1 MICHCD
7 DCTAFC
13 NFESSFFLVFFLLA
27 FSHTTTTTYYIHTY
41 YIQGD
46 NDPVDVV
53 EIGSATC
60 EMGGIYEVKPVGVY
74 AMLDDG
80 EVDWKVIAIRTDDP
94 KASSIHDVEDVERE
108 FPGELGKIMEWFRD
122 YKIPDGK
129 PANAFGYDSACLNKE
144 FAMHVIQE
152 THGFYTKLKS
162 GERDN
167 SEGLSL
173 I

>member
-1 MICHCD
+1 MDI
-7 DCTAFC
+7 
-13 NFESSFFLVFFLLA
+13 
-27 FSHTTTTTYYIHTY
+27 
-41 YIQGD
+41 
-46 NDPVDVV
+46 V

-94 KASSIHDVEDVERE
+94 KASSVHDVEDVERE
-108 FPGELGKIMEWFRD
+108 FPGELTKIMEWFRD

-129 PANAFGYDSACLNKE
+129 PANAFGYDSVCLNKD
-144 FAMHVIQE
+144 FAMGVIRE

-162 GERDN
+162 GEREN